1 MPWVR
6 KGLKRPF
13 DGSQLSCCILGCH
26 GYGVTVRK
34 RGAKRVREDDF
45 LFHQADGCARCS
57 RNQVGSAFPWQPEI
71 WKGEEK
77 KNDFMLSRSFSLC
90 SAGILCSVKWRS
102 AQLYKFGCA

>member
-1 MPWVR
+1 MPWER

-34 RGAKRVREDDF
+34 REAKRVREDDF

-71 WKGEEK
+71 WKGEGK
-77 KNDFMLSRSFSLC
+77 KNDFMLSRCFSL
-90 SAGILCSVKWRS
+90 SVL
-102 AQLYKFGCA
+102 QEYYTV